1 MTGRTAPM
9 IATVLLTVAPVLTAV
24 PAAAVGPPP
33 IEDRLLPPAGPAASR
48 YPTEQ
53 FAACATAPVVVAGP
67 QRDRPELRT
76 AWVRTRGAGQ
86 LVAVIDTGVARHRL
100 LPHLVPGG
108 DYVADGDG
116 TADCDGHGTIV
127 AGIIGAAPDPAG
139 GFSGIAPDA
148 AVLAIRQ
155 SSIKFRASG
164 HAGGGD
170 GVGDVESLAAAVRA
184 AADQGAT
191 VINISSVACLA
202 VADALDDR
210 ALGAALAYAV
220 DTRNVVVVAAAG
232 NVGGQGTC
240 PKQNPLPT
248 AAGGPDWGR
257 VEVVASPSWYDDY
270 VLTVGSVDAD
280 GAPSDFTLAGP
291 WVDVAAPAEAV
302 ISLNPTGEGLVDTM
316 PGYTERQPISGTSYA
331 APVVSGVAALLRAV
345 APNPDRPAGHAP
357 HREHGAASRIGLES
371 VGGPRRGGC
380 AGRDARYRRSGTG
393 DTGAPPRAAAHRGH
407 RGRAATV
414 RPDRCRGVRGA
425 CGGVGGAE
433 VTTGRRRCPARRWRG
448 RHRVRVRA
456 VAARAAATARRPVPA
471 AVRGLRPPRRHRHRM
486 PRQTR

>member
-9 IATVLLTVAPVLTAV
+9 VAAVLLTAAPVLTAA
-24 PAAAVGPPP
+24 PAIAVRPPP
-33 IEDRLLPPAGPAASR
+33 VDSRLLPQPAPAAPR
-48 YPTEQ
+48 HPTEQ
-53 FAACATAPVVVAGP
+53 FATCATAPLAAAVP
-67 QRDRPELRT
+67 QQDRPDLRS

-86 LVAVIDTGVARHRL
+86 TVAVIDTGVARHRL

-127 AGIIGAAPDPAG
+127 AGIIGAAPDPAR

-155 SSIKFRASG
+155 SSMKFRA
-164 HAGGGD
+164 AGGD

-191 VINISSVACLA
+191 VVNISSVACLA

-240 PKQNPLPT
+240 PKQNPLPDPSV
-248 AAGGPDWGR
+248 GPDWDR
-257 VEVVASPSWYDDY
+257 VDVVASPSWYDDY
-270 VLTVGSVDAD
+270 VLTVGSVDAE

-302 ISLNPTGEGLVDTM
+302 ISLNPAGEGLVDTV
-316 PGYTERQPISGTSYA
+316 PGSSEPQHISGTSYA

-345 APNPDRPAGHAP
+345 APNMTARQVM
-357 HREHGAASRIGLES
+357 HRIES
-371 VGGPRRGGC
+371 
-380 AGRDARYRRSGTG
+380 
-393 DTGAPPRAAAHRGH
+393 
-407 RGRAATV
+407 
-414 RPDRCRGVRGA
+414 
-425 CGGVGGAE
+425 
-433 VTTGRRRCPARRWRG
+433 
-448 RHRVRVRA
+448 
-456 VAARAAATARRPVPA
+456 TARRPGSGWSPLVGHGVVDVLAALRGIGAQAPPITSRPLTPAPAGRTEAEPQRFALIGA
-471 AVRGLRPPRRHRHRM
+471 AVCAVLAVASAALRSRRRTDAVPHDGGTGDAELGSAR
-486 PRQTR
+486 